1 MSEGDDA
8 GGNAQQEEPEDPLKD
23 DIAAVFEEIGVWVE
37 ENDPEAKALMQA
49 WETRKPRAILQAAEA
64 AAKAKQAR
72 LNVAQAQPPTPAP
85 FRNTVLA
92 GSGQPSAINP
102 IKDITDPDQLWK
114 MAKKR

>member
-49 WETRKPRAILQAAEA
+49 WETHKPRAILQAAEA